1 MPANI
6 WVRSDSV
13 GNKPCANLLVI
24 VVLTTWL
31 LMTNGYGH
39 VLNCISSG
47 LALKYKHLYIVRNN
61 SKMQGFKSTGHQ
73 EFNRSNN

>member
-13 GNKPCANLLVI
+13 GNKPWSNLLVI

-39 VLNCISSG
+39 FLHIIWIG
-47 LALKYKHLYIVRNN
+47 TKI
-61 SKMQGFKSTGHQ
+61 
-73 EFNRSNN
+73 